1 MDFMKKL
8 TNVFTSVMPA
18 DKKNMDDTLDDF
30 KKRIDIIV
38 NDLIE
43 PYMNPNNMDND
54 DYKNML
60 NLLEPKKCN
69 KIGIIMSSN
78 LDKKYTQLEVEDFA
92 EQIFIGT
99 KNTTECKDDNCSKLD
114 KRVMSSKK
122 KKHTK
127 RELCNAI
134 SIHYIKILNLI
145 AAILSAVNPENNLCL
160 NRLQTLF
167 TELNKE
173 EKTGISRICDAKIDK
188 DSILNDYGMRELI
201 LLYYFYYIQ
210 DMKSDT
216 AKAKFNMQYRKL
228 INNLSELITDEKV
241 ELFNNINEISSQI
254 NKKVKVDKK
263 STEKANQL
271 NNQLN
276 NKYEIL
282 KENVESLKKLQ
293 SNSETKI
300 KTIEKQKEKINSLES
315 QIEELKQVISEYNK
329 KSGDNN
335 LNNLKLEND
344 AEVNEEE
351 VNEEEGDDAEVNEEE
366 GDDAEVNEEEVNEED
381 RNEEEGDDAE
391 VNEEEVKEEE
401 ENKEKGNE
409 EKGNN
414 IEVNDNSALLNDNS
428 PLPNDNS
435 PLPNDNSPLPN
446 DNSPLP
452 NDKSPS
458 SNDDYGLQPT
468 KSNKPNSKSMKGGL
482 VNKKKNNSINKKSL
496 KNDDDSSDDSS
507 DEEEVNDD
515 TETELV
521 NTESGDGA
529 ENNDNEA
536 ENNDNEVENN
546 DNETENNDNEVE
558 NNDNGKINEVL
569 TNEYNS
575 LIDKFISFVGK
586 YNEKKINPEVIDII
600 KKHFKNKSDNISDK
614 DFTQFCKENNDK
626 LLNGIKLNVDDPRLS
641 AFITVYQELKEFYLT
656 NSEELLNILETNIL
670 EKETNSDNKSKENN
684 NMSDVKFSVKNL
696 NYKELNELEDTIR
709 DKLSDLYSKCHASY
723 LSGVDKLYQALT
735 LQQS

>member
-351 VNEEEGDDAEVNEEE
+351 VNEEEGDDAEVNEE
-366 GDDAEVNEEEVNEED
+366 
-381 RNEEEGDDAE
+381 
-391 VNEEEVKEEE
+391 
-401 ENKEKGNE
+401 
-409 EKGNN
+409 
-414 IEVNDNSALLNDNS
+414 
-428 PLPNDNS
+428 
-435 PLPNDNSPLPN
+435 
-446 DNSPLP
+446 
-452 NDKSPS
+452 
-458 SNDDYGLQPT
+458 
-468 KSNKPNSKSMKGGL
+468 
-482 VNKKKNNSINKKSL
+482 
-496 KNDDDSSDDSS
+496 
-507 DEEEVNDD
+507 
-515 TETELV
+515 
-521 NTESGDGA
+521 
-529 ENNDNEA
+529 
-536 ENNDNEVENN
+536 
-546 DNETENNDNEVE
+546 
-558 NNDNGKINEVL
+558 
-569 TNEYNS
+569 
-575 LIDKFISFVGK
+575 
-586 YNEKKINPEVIDII
+586 
-600 KKHFKNKSDNISDK
+600 
-614 DFTQFCKENNDK
+614 
-626 LLNGIKLNVDDPRLS
+626 
-641 AFITVYQELKEFYLT
+641 
-656 NSEELLNILETNIL
+656 
-670 EKETNSDNKSKENN
+670 
-684 NMSDVKFSVKNL
+684 
-696 NYKELNELEDTIR
+696 
-709 DKLSDLYSKCHASY
+709 
-723 LSGVDKLYQALT
+723 
-735 LQQS
+735 

>member
-446 DNSPLP
+446 D
-452 NDKSPS
+452 KSPS

>member
-1 MDFMKKL
+1 
-8 TNVFTSVMPA
+8 
-18 DKKNMDDTLDDF
+18 
-30 KKRIDIIV
+30 
-38 NDLIE
+38 
-43 PYMNPNNMDND
+43 
-54 DYKNML
+54 
-60 NLLEPKKCN
+60 
-69 KIGIIMSSN
+69 
-78 LDKKYTQLEVEDFA
+78 
-92 EQIFIGT
+92 
-99 KNTTECKDDNCSKLD
+99 
-114 KRVMSSKK
+114 
-122 KKHTK
+122 
-127 RELCNAI
+127 
-134 SIHYIKILNLI
+134 
-145 AAILSAVNPENNLCL
+145 
-160 NRLQTLF
+160 
-167 TELNKE
+167 
-173 EKTGISRICDAKIDK
+173 
-188 DSILNDYGMRELI
+188 
-201 LLYYFYYIQ
+201 
-210 DMKSDT
+210 
-216 AKAKFNMQYRKL
+216 
-228 INNLSELITDEKV
+228 
-241 ELFNNINEISSQI
+241 
-254 NKKVKVDKK
+254 
-263 STEKANQL
+263 
-271 NNQLN
+271 
-276 NKYEIL
+276 
-282 KENVESLKKLQ
+282 
-293 SNSETKI
+293 
-300 KTIEKQKEKINSLES
+300 
-315 QIEELKQVISEYNK
+315 
-329 KSGDNN
+329 
-335 LNNLKLEND
+335 
-344 AEVNEEE
+344 
-351 VNEEEGDDAEVNEEE
+351 
-366 GDDAEVNEEEVNEED
+366 
-381 RNEEEGDDAE
+381 
-391 VNEEEVKEEE
+391 
-401 ENKEKGNE
+401 
-409 EKGNN
+409 
-414 IEVNDNSALLNDNS
+414 
-428 PLPNDNS
+428 
-435 PLPNDNSPLPN
+435 

-684 NMSDVKFSVKNL
+684 
-696 NYKELNELEDTIR
+696 
-709 DKLSDLYSKCHASY
+709 
-723 LSGVDKLYQALT
+723 
-735 LQQS
+735 

>member
-1 MDFMKKL
+1 MDFVKKL

-351 VNEEEGDDAEVNEEE
+351 GDDAEVNEEEENEEEGDDAEVNDADENEEEEDDAEVNEEE
-366 GDDAEVNEEEVNEED
+366 GDDAEVNEADENEEEVKEEKGDDAEVNEEEE
-381 RNEEEGDDAE
+381 NEEEGDDAE
-391 VNEEEVKEEE
+391 VNEEDENEEEGNKEEGNDAEVNE
-401 ENKEKGNE
+401 EDENEEEGNKEEGND
-409 EKGNN
+409 

-446 DNSPLP
+446 D
-452 NDKSPS
+452 
-458 SNDDYGLQPT
+458 DYGLQPT

-482 VNKKKNNSINKKSL
+482 VNKKKK
-496 KNDDDSSDDSS
+496 
-507 DEEEVNDD
+507 
-515 TETELV
+515 
-521 NTESGDGA
+521 
-529 ENNDNEA
+529 
-536 ENNDNEVENN
+536 
-546 DNETENNDNEVE
+546 
-558 NNDNGKINEVL
+558 
-569 TNEYNS
+569 
-575 LIDKFISFVGK
+575 
-586 YNEKKINPEVIDII
+586 
-600 KKHFKNKSDNISDK
+600 
-614 DFTQFCKENNDK
+614 Q
-626 LLNGIKLNVDDPRLS
+626 
-641 AFITVYQELKEFYLT
+641 
-656 NSEELLNILETNIL
+656 
-670 EKETNSDNKSKENN
+670 
-684 NMSDVKFSVKNL
+684 
-696 NYKELNELEDTIR
+696 
-709 DKLSDLYSKCHASY
+709 
-723 LSGVDKLYQALT
+723 
-735 LQQS
+735 